1 MEESGGVLWAE
12 DRGYIKVWRLILS
25 GEEFGVETGDEVGRP
40 L

>member
-1 MEESGGVLWAE
+1 MLWAE
-12 DRGYIKVWRLILS
+12 DRVYIKVWRLILS